1 MLFTNF
7 MQSIFILHEILRLW
21 LEAFIPSTNI
31 SFLLGKISSLNVSF
45 IQRSENWWVCSWERD
60 NLRSTSLLGEFPFL
74 LGFLHQIK
82 VKVTFLMAVPFSV
95 TVFSMTVL
103 LLQIQAMQTSS
114 KLCSS
119 LRDSLTASVTSP
131 AAVRNLE
138 PKFWKQTK
146 GYLLKPWVALSIS
159 IHFQYTPLMIKAY
172 FKLLECNWNL
182 NEIPGSVFGATAKYF
197 EKKQRW
203 NWVNFSSL

>member
-1 MLFTNF
+1 
-7 MQSIFILHEILRLW
+7 MQSIFVLHEILRLW

-60 NLRSTSLLGEFPFL
+60 NLKYITWENFPFCWV
-74 LGFLHQIK
+74 FPWNSIK
-82 VKVTFLMAVPFSV
+82 SKLVKVTFLIAVPFSV

-103 LLQIQAMQTSS
+103 LSQIQAMQTSS

-119 LRDSLTASVTSP
+119 LSDSLTAAVTSP
-131 AAVRNLE
+131 AGVRNLE

-146 GYLLKPWVALSIS
+146 GYLLKPWVAFLSIS